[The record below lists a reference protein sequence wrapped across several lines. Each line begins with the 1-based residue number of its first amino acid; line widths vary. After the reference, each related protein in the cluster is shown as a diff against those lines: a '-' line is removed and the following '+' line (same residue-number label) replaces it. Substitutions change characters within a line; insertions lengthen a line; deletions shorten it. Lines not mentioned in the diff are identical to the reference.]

1 LDATPL
7 KLDIEVSKRSLWAD
21 TQRAAL
27 EASLEFLEPI
37 TAGTRKLFGGSARNR
52 RVAPAGGPQEIVG
65 PVQQRAGRGREPQ
78 PTVVVTAPDR
88 RRKREEQSGTIR
100 G

>member
-1 LDATPL
+1 LNVT
-7 KLDIEVSKRSLWAD
+7 KRSLWAD

-37 TAGTRKLFGGSARNR
+37 TAGTRKLFGGSAHGR
-52 RVAPAGGPQEIVG
+52 RVAPAGGPDEVVG
-65 PVQQRAGRGREPQ
+65 PVQQRTGRGRDAP
-78 PTVVVTAPDR
+78 VNIVVTGVAK
-88 RRKREEQSGTIR
+88 RRKREEQSGTIS